1 MAYTAGNLH
10 LLAGAPGDLSYT
22 YDAAADTQATVLA
35 DGYFNNT
42 DDDLNLTVDDL
53 IWCQCTDG
61 NMWLRVS
68 AISSG
73 TVTCQ
78 FAGGNVPIQASA
90 SGVTTEVALTV
101 GHYVLGSAHGTST
114 EYVLPAP
121 YPGAEVI
128 VIRGSGSGGHSIDI
142 RAGTNTA
149 VGYGATTIAVSG
161 RRTIRLARSGEG
173 FHVRASG
180 TTRWDMISYQYMATG
195 ASASAGGGASN
206 FFNAT

>member
-22 YDAAADTQATVLA
+22 YDAAADTQATVTVA
-35 DGYFNNT
+35 GYFNNT

-53 IWCQCTDG
+53 IWCQCADG

-73 TVTCQ
+73 SVTMQ
-78 FAGGNVPIQASA
+78 FAGGSVPIQASA
-90 SGVTTEVALTV
+90 SGVTTRVALVV

-114 EYVLPAP
+114 RYVLPAP
-121 YPGAEVI
+121 YAGAEVI
-128 VIRGSGSGGHSIDI
+128 VQRGSGSGGHSIDI
-142 RAGTNTA
+142 DAGTNTA
-149 VGYGATTIAVSG
+149 VGFGATTIAVAG
-161 RRTIRLARSGEG
+161 RRTIRLARSLEG

-180 TTRWDMISYQYMATG
+180 TTRWDMVSIQYSATG

-206 FFNAT
+206 FYNAT

>member
-22 YDAAADTQATVLA
+22 YDSGSDTQATVA
-35 DGYFNNT
+35 TAGYFNNT
-42 DDDLNLTVDDL
+42 DDDLNLTVDDV
-53 IWCQCTDG
+53 IWCQCADG
-61 NMWLRVS
+61 NMWLRVAS
-68 AISSG
+68 LSSG
-73 TVTCQ
+73 SVTCQ

-90 SGVTTEVALTV
+90 SGVTTRVALTV

-114 EYVLPAP
+114 RYVLPAP

-128 VIRGSGSGGHSIDI
+128 VRRGSGSGAVVLRVD
-142 RAGTNTA
+142 AGTNTA
-149 VGYGATTIAVSG
+149 VGFGATTIAVAG
-161 RRTIRLARSGEG
+161 RRSIRLVREGEG

-180 TTRWDMISYQYMATG
+180 STRWDVISYNYMSTG